1 MITNTTTSLEF
12 KKTKAQIVQRL
23 LEEKHINA
31 EEAVTLLMS
40 EKEHYTQ
47 PIPVP
52 LPPQPYRNPYDVPV
66 PLVPYYYTTTSQ
78 GTTAVPFSENQIQK

>member
-40 EKEHYTQ
+40 EKEPYIQ
-47 PIPVP
+47 PVP
-52 LPPQPYRNPYDVPV
+52 LPPQPYRNPYDIPV
-66 PLVPYYYTTTSQ
+66 PLVPYYYSTTSEGTTT
-78 GTTAVPFSENQIQK
+78 VPFSENQIQR